1 MRFGVERALDPE
13 LPPGP
18 VLRPGERKPSG
29 DAGLCGVRQPP
40 LSAEGRGSRL
50 DDPECMCT
58 GLVNRRE
65 TLAVAVD
72 VPRVGAGKGVRGR
85 KDGRRGA
92 YAWDCVRDMG
102 DVFGWS
108 SRILRKA

>member
-1 MRFGVERALDPE
+1 V
-13 LPPGP
+13 
-18 VLRPGERKPSG
+18 RK
-29 DAGLCGVRQPP
+29 PP
-40 LSAEGRGSRL
+40 LSADGRGSRL

-72 VPRVGAGKGVRGR
+72 VPSVGAGKGVRGR
-85 KDGRRGA
+85 NVGRRDA
-92 YAWDCVRDMG
+92 RPSNCVRDMC

-108 SRILRKA
+108 SKILRKA

>member
-1 MRFGVERALDPE
+1 MRFGVERPLDPE

-18 VLRPGERKPSG
+18 VLRPGARKPS
-29 DAGLCGVRQPP
+29 DEAGLCGVRKPP

-72 VPRVGAGKGVRGR
+72 VPSVGAGKGVRGR
-85 KDGRRGA
+85 KVGRRGA
-92 YAWDCVRDMG
+92 YCVRDMD

>member
-1 MRFGVERALDPE
+1 M
-13 LPPGP
+13 
-18 VLRPGERKPSG
+18 RKP
-29 DAGLCGVRQPP
+29 L

-72 VPRVGAGKGVRGR
+72 VPSVGGGKGVRGR
-85 KDGRRGA
+85 KVGRRGA
-92 YAWDCVRDMG
+92 YTSDCVRDMG
-102 DVFGWS
+102 DAFGWS